1 MDNYEYVRS
10 HNQNVLKG
18 EGSFL
23 MSVNDFC
30 DQTSEEL
37 SRSMYG
43 LKLDPFSKKELRQA
57 HDKNERKKLKGRFRF
72 FNLFAKSRL
81 PKSISNLIT
90 IKTILLF
97 T

>member
-1 MDNYEYVRS
+1 MDNYEYVKS
-10 HNQNVLKG
+10 HNQKALKG
-18 EGSFL
+18 EDSFL

-37 SRSMYG
+37 SRNMYG
-43 LKLDPFSKKELRQA
+43 LKLDPFSKKELKQA
-57 HDKNERKKLKGRFRF
+57 HDKKERKKLKGRFRF
-72 FNLFAKSRL
+72 FNLFAKSKL

-90 IKTILLF
+90 VKTILFL